1 MNIDFKAIAES
12 LTENIRAF
20 GGFNPEQVRQSG
32 LIGDEGVRNYLL
44 RALKGGGKTGH
55 ELSQA
60 IEEASSGRVKP
71 TPGRIYPLLESLLDE
86 GLVAVVTKKDRKIYS
101 LTESGKAAEASL
113 EEQPSFDETES
124 ASGWS
129 TPKWVDVR
137 GVVPVAATR
146 LAKAS
151 LEVAQY
157 GTKEQQE
164 AAATAIDEARKRIH
178 EILSEK

>member
-1 MNIDFKAIAES
+1 MNIDFKAIAET

-32 LIGDEGVRNYLL
+32 LIGDEGVRNALL
-44 RALKGGGKTGH
+44 LSLKSGAKTGH
-55 ELSQA
+55 ELTVA
-60 IEEASSGRVKP
+60 IEELSNGRIKP

-86 GLVAVVTKKDRKIYS
+86 GLVSVTVKKDRKIYS
-101 LTESGKAAEASL
+101 LTDSGKEAEASL
-113 EEQPSFDETES
+113 EAQPSVDETDTS
-124 ASGWS
+124 AAWS

-137 GVVPVAATR
+137 GVIPVAASR

-151 LEVAQY
+151 IEVAQY

-164 AAATAIDEARKRIH
+164 AAAEAIDAARKRIH